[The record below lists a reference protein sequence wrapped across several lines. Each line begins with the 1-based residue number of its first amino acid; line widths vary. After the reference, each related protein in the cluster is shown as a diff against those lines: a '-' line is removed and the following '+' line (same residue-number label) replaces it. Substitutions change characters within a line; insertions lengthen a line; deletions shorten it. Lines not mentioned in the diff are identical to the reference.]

1 MSASGKKIRLKMKN
15 PMKLCPLRP
24 ATRAGQNAIATHTI
38 AQITHHMKDIG
49 LPVHQRFCDLE
60 GSWPSSSLEP
70 LPPYRGIIRSG

>member
-1 MSASGKKIRLKMKN
+1 
-15 PMKLCPLRP
+15 
-24 ATRAGQNAIATHTI
+24 
-38 AQITHHMKDIG
+38 MKDIG